1 MPTTNQRREAAQ
13 RRLQKQLEDRRA
25 REAARKRTTLIA
37 SIVATVVVIAGV
49 VIGVVISSSG
59 GSSKPQGNKPGGQ
72 PTTSD
77 TVLAPPQACSA
88 PPKGTT
94 ATFDGVTVTGATDLG
109 HAPSV
114 KSLSEQAPN
123 SLACEDLVVGKGPA
137 AAPGASVTVQ
147 YSGVLYKDG
156 TQFDS
161 SWSRGQPATFTLK
174 SGPGGVITGFT
185 EGIGGTG
192 NVAPMRVGGRRIM
205 VLPASLAYGSQSNG
219 SVPANAPLVFV
230 VDLLKVSK

>member
-25 REAARKRTTLIA
+25 RETAHKRTTLIA
-37 SIVATVVVIAGV
+37 SIVATLVAIAGV
-49 VIGVVISSSG
+49 IVGVVLSTG
-59 GSSKPQGNKPGGQ
+59 GDSAKPQGNKPGAR

-88 PPKGTT
+88 PPQGST
-94 ATFDGVTVTGATDLG
+94 ATFDGVTVTGTTDLK

-123 SLACEDLVVGKGPA
+123 SLECMDLVVGKGEPA
-137 AAPGASVTVQ
+137 TPTSTVSVQ
-147 YSGVLYKDG
+147 YVGVLYKNG
-156 TQFDS
+156 TKFDS
-161 SWSRGQPATFTLK
+161 SWDRGKPTSFPLTQVVK
-174 SGPGGVITGFT
+174 GFT

-205 VLPASLAYGSQSNG
+205 ILPASLAYGSQSNG

-230 VDLLKVSK
+230 VDLLKVAK